1 MRVYTSMVFIYT
13 YAYMVF
19 YTMSAKER
27 RLQRQM
33 EFVRQSGKHARENK
47 KCGRG
52 EMFNRESGGFKFP
65 SRKTCVI

>member
-1 MRVYTSMVFIYT
+1 
-13 YAYMVF
+13 MVF

-27 RLQRQM
+27 GLQRQM

-52 EMFNRESGGFKFP
+52 EMFNTESGGFKFP